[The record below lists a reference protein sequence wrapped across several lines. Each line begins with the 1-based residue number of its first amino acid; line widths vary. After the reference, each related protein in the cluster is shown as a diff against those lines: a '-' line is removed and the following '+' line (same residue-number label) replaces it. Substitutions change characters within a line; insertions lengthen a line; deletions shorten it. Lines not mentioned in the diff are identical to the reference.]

1 MTSAI
6 AIGTWRRPSRRALR
20 RNLAALGA
28 VLAVH
33 VLVLLALISGAPW
46 TPHLVEPP
54 TIQAL
59 LVDQPADAPKPILPP
74 LPRQAPIVPGV
85 ARSRPAPSPVAP
97 AIPPAAPRSIVAP
110 PGFTARK
117 LVEQTDDT
125 RAALRESLGCRDP
138 KTAGLNRDQK
148 NTCAEAAGESSRTAP
163 MYAAIDPSKK
173 AAFDGDCAKDDEWCL
188 YRTGKGPYPGIFAL
202 GRKKK
207 RPGWD
212 D

>member
-6 AIGTWRRPSRRALR
+6 AIGTWRRPSRRELR
-20 RNLAALGA
+20 RNLA
-28 VLAVH
+28 
-33 VLVLLALISGAPW
+33 LLALALAAHALVFLVLASGARW
-46 TPHLVEPP
+46 TPPMAEPHVIEAQLLDAP
-54 TIQAL
+54 T
-59 LVDQPADAPKPILPP
+59 DQPAPTPPTTPPPTALARPNAPPP
-74 LPRQAPIVPGV
+74 
-85 ARSRPAPSPVAP
+85 PVAVRAP
-97 AIPPAAPRSIVAP
+97 TALKPTGPPAIVAP

-117 LVEQTDDT
+117 LVDQSDGT
-125 RAALRESLGCRDP
+125 REALRESLGCRDP

-148 NTCAEAAGESSRTAP
+148 AVCAEAAGERSRTAP

-188 YRTGKGPYPGIFAL
+188 YRSGKGPYPGLFAL
-202 GRKKK
+202 GKKKK

>member
-20 RNLAALGA
+20 RNLAILALA
-28 VLAVH
+28 LAAH
-33 VLVLLALISGAPW
+33 ALVLLVLASGARWMPPMSE
-46 TPHLVEPP
+46 PHVIEA
-54 TIQAL
+54 QL
-59 LVDQPADAPKPILPP
+59 LDAPTD
-74 LPRQAPIVPGV
+74 
-85 ARSRPAPSPVAP
+85 RPAPTPP
-97 AIPPAAPRSIVAP
+97 PTPPAHVDRPSAAAAAVTVPAPTTVKPTGPPAIVAP

-117 LVEQTDDT
+117 LVEQSDAT
-125 RAALRESLGCRDP
+125 REVLRESLGCRDP

-148 NTCAEAAGESSRTAP
+148 AACAEAVGERSRTAP

-188 YRTGKGPYPGIFAL
+188 YRIGKGPYPGIFAL